1 MDDVFLT
8 PKQAAA
14 MLNLSAYTIR
24 AYARQG
30 IIPAQKVGRGW
41 RFSQNDLLEWLR
53 LGQGNHTRGQD
64 GAAKTLRVNVPHG
77 KEHLVFRL
85 DEVANALGRPKNE
98 LVLEALERFLAVTKP
113 QVALPVRKGK
123 VIGQLSR
130 EEIYGG
136 RGLP

>member
-1 MDDVFLT
+1 M
-8 PKQAAA
+8 
-14 MLNLSAYTIR
+14 
-24 AYARQG
+24 
-30 IIPAQKVGRGW
+30 
-41 RFSQNDLLEWLR
+41 EWLR
-53 LGQGNHTRGQD
+53 LGQGNHTREQD
-64 GAAKTLRVNVPHG
+64 GAPKTLRVNVPHG